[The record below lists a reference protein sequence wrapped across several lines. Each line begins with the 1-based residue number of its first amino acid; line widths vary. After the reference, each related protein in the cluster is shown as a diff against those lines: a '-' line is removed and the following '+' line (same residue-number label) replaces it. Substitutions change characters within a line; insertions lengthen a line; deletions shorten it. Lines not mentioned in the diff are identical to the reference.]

1 MLIYTYDK
9 LLLILA
15 IIMLYTLYN
24 YKDIK
29 TLVSNLFSSM
39 YLLTITTEVANLA
52 VHNKLFVFV

>member
-39 YLLTITTEVANLA
+39 YLLTIITEVANLA